1 MPAPAWEAFDRLV
14 PTRSAMNCRRGS
26 KRCRIRMS
34 AYAFGFHLCVGR
46 RYRTMVLG
54 AREFRHDP
62 TQALAELA
70 IPIIAERDAR
80 RVPLLTNETACPT
93 ESVSSDRE
101 VPKQTRERRA
111 HRSSEESRH
120 PTRHRFGR
128 SRRCRATSR
137 FDIFGDALI
146 RCVEAGVEISFR
158 STERKGREL
167 RDRRLYRRSTSFR
180 SRARP
185 ASSKR
190 ERPRRNRGSPESR
203 REGRSSD
210 DAVEILFERLRAR
223 RCRELA
229 ELEDGCGGAQTSAGF
244 A

>member
-158 STERKGREL
+158 STE
-167 RDRRLYRRSTSFR
+167 
-180 SRARP
+180 P
-185 ASSKR
+185 Q
-190 ERPRRNRGSPESR
+190 RPRAS
-203 REGRSSD
+203 RSS
-210 DAVEILFERLRAR
+210 AIPKEHVVPQQSAPGVIKARAPSPKPR
-223 RCRELA
+223 VPRIS
-229 ELEDGCGGAQTSAGF
+229 T
-244 A
+244 